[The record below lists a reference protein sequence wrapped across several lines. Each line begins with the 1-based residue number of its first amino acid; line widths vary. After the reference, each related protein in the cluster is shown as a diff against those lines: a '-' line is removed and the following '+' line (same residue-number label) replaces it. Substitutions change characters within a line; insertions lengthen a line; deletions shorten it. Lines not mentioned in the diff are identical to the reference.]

1 MINRITPKR
10 AFTSPMRFFGSDQA
24 EGMQNAINIVLDR
37 AARVSEKQVTVTLYV
52 DSIMISDDGKHLN
65 VDFNEDQE
73 RWEYQNIFN
82 HPIDVSDESSFGLV
96 DDELLTLVQLS
107 SDYMNVKTY
116 NGDTEYSLHFENG
129 MTGNNEPVE
138 YELNRKRIGTDIHW
152 RFDSSLFLSLTMDV
166 PVTFYQNRIQELAK
180 QYVGKT
186 FVLCIQ
192 PDEGFL
198 ERFEYICDKSGKIQ
212 FKHSKIRGKI

>member
-1 MINRITPKR
+1 MINKIAPKR
-10 AFTSPMRFFGSDQA
+10 AFTSPIRFFGSDQV
-24 EGMQNAINIVLDR
+24 EGMENAIKIVLER
-37 AARVSEKQVTVTLYV
+37 AAKVSEKQVTVTVYM
-52 DSIMISDDGKHLN
+52 DSILISDDGKQL
-65 VDFNEDQE
+65 DLDYNEEQE
-73 RWEYQNIFN
+73 RWAYQNIFN
-82 HPIDVSDESSFGLV
+82 HPIDVSDESGFGLI

-107 SDYMNVKTY
+107 SDYMNVNTY
-116 NGDTEYSLHFENG
+116 NGETEYSLHFENG
-129 MTGNNEPVE
+129 TTSNNEPVA

-166 PVTFYQNRIQELAK
+166 PMTFYQNRIQELVK

-198 ERFEYICDKSGKIQ
+198 ERFEYICDKSGNIQ
-212 FKHSKIRGKI
+212 SKHSKIRGKI